1 MILNRYSLFCVYDI
15 SDDVQLSSGDDSA
28 FSVAKEIIECCSP
41 GKWEGKF
48 NELWAQVE
56 TAMHYGLLTIDEVI
70 EEYDEPEIGKGEKVY
85 WYINVQYQ

>member
-1 MILNRYSLFCVYDI
+1 MFNYQVEMILPFLLQKKLLN
-15 SDDVQLSSGDDSA
+15 
-28 FSVAKEIIECCSP
+28 SP
-41 GKWEGKF
+41 RKWEGKF

-70 EEYDEPEIGKGEKVY
+70 EEYDEPETGKGENVY